1 MRVFLLEGPDPGA
14 HRGIVPEE
22 DRAGKPGNPR
32 IRLEVLGLLDG
43 RSITTLAVLQIEME
57 DSLSLVSLRHDLE
70 KTVFSLPYKD
80 SILVVDLVRIPG
92 GNDESFL
99 GKIGDKNAF
108 ASQDEAVVLQRK
120 GGEVELGM
128 GTEFE
133 PVCWVIEVAHY
144 QFISLMNHEVG
155 SFM

>member
-1 MRVFLLEGPDPGA
+1 
-14 HRGIVPEE
+14 
-22 DRAGKPGNPR
+22 
-32 IRLEVLGLLDG
+32 
-43 RSITTLAVLQIEME
+43 ME

-70 KTVFSLPYKD
+70 KAVFSLPYKD

-120 GGEVELGM
+120 GSEVELGM

-155 SFM
+155 FLHVEDMRVPAHQDSRAAIQLITVYVERLTGGGPAFKDD